1 MAQKT
6 IVIPCPPCGDGS
18 PVALVDCAGAAIA
31 PNTAIAKCTDIQT
44 LQTVISSMQLQIT
57 NLNTIITNL
66 LASTDTIMDCN
77 GNPIATV
84 YVKT

>member
-1 MAQKT
+1 MATKT
-6 IVIPCPPCGDGS
+6 IVLPCGGGGGS
-18 PVALVDCAGAAIA
+18 ANFVDCAGASIA

-44 LQTVISSMQLQIT
+44 LQAVISSMQLQIT
-57 NLNTIITNL
+57 ALNTIITNL

-84 YVKT
+84 YVRP

>member
-18 PVALVDCAGAAIA
+18 SVALVDCAGATIA

-44 LQTVISSMQLQIT
+44 LQAVISSMQLQIT
-57 NLNTIITNL
+57 ALNTIITNL

-84 YVKT
+84 YVKP